1 MGISLSLLLLV
12 AACLPATP
20 TPTPLP
26 TLIPTP
32 TPVPGIESV
41 CLVTDVG
48 SIDDGTFNQYA
59 YEGMLSAVDEFKLKS
74 PTYYESES
82 AENFLANINRCIDDG
97 AEAVITVGNLLEA
110 AANNPD
116 VYFIGIDQNV
126 AATDNAPDNVT
137 GVQFREDQ
145 AGFLVGTVA
154 ALVANEQDSDIVA
167 GVYGLDVPAVKR
179 FRHGYEQGALY
190 INPDWEIGVN
200 ILGRYHD
207 SFDDTEAGIEAAQT
221 FVDAGASVIFG
232 AGGPLGSA
240 AIRQAAA
247 QGVYVIGVDKDE
259 YYTTFGEGAV
269 EGSEFLIS
277 SASSALTKVS

>member
-1 MGISLSLLLLV
+1 
-12 AACLPATP
+12 
-20 TPTPLP
+20 
-26 TLIPTP
+26 
-32 TPVPGIESV
+32 
-41 CLVTDVG
+41 
-48 SIDDGTFNQYA
+48 
-59 YEGMLSAVDEFKLKS
+59 
-74 PTYYESES
+74 
-82 AENFLANINRCIDDG
+82 
-97 AEAVITVGNLLEA
+97 
-110 AANNPD
+110 
-116 VYFIGIDQNV
+116 
-126 AATDNAPDNVT
+126 
-137 GVQFREDQ
+137 
-145 AGFLVGTVA
+145 VGTVA